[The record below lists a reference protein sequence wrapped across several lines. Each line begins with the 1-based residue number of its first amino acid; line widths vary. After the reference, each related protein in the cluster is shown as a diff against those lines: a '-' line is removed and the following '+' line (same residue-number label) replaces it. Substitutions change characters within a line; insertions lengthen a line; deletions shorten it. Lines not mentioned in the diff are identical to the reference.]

1 MLRSMGVL
9 CYGLFFCVSVW
20 EFLVLFWF
28 FFPIT
33 AGGVDSGDR
42 GSRYTSIFNLIGL
55 S

>member
-1 MLRSMGVL
+1 MLKSMGVL
-9 CYGLFFCVSVW
+9 CYGLVFCVHVGVSG
-20 EFLVLFWF
+20 FVLF

-42 GSRYTSIFNLIGL
+42 GSRYTSIWNLIGL